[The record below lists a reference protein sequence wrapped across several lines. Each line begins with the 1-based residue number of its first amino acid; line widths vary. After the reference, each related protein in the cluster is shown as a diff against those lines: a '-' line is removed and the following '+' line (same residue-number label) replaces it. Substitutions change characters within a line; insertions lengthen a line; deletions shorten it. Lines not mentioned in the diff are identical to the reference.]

1 NASDNT
7 PQNGLEQ
14 DLKRYESRLSELSN
28 ITRKLFEQ
36 NAFGIISDDI
46 YRELLSG
53 YQNEMAMHK
62 TRISEIKN
70 SLNQAVEK
78 SSNAERFFAIM
89 SKYSEIAKL
98 DRELVCDLIDK
109 IVVYEASGGRKER
122 RQRVD
127 IHYRYLGEVAN
138 TAVMAG

>member
-1 NASDNT
+1 M
-7 PQNGLEQ
+7 
-14 DLKRYESRLSELSN
+14 
-28 ITRKLFEQ
+28 
-36 NAFGIISDDI
+36 
-46 YRELLSG
+46 YRDLLSG
-53 YQNEMAMHK
+53 YQNEMTMLK
-62 TRISEIKN
+62 TRITEIKN

-109 IVVYEASGGRKER
+109 IVVYEASGGRKDR

-138 TAVMAG
+138 AAVMAG